1 MPVHTA
7 HFCFAQASQT
17 DCVRSRGSAC
27 AAGTSTGRRGRC
39 GRGVGTSQRSERCAR
54 RAASYCGNTSPPQF
68 FPSPAAARGK
78 LVSSTPCVSS
88 PPAKRGRGVNPP
100 HRIGAPRVLIEP
112 TWTFRSA
119 GNGDGSCRS
128 RHRRHN
134 VDSIVQRVFPLVGG
148 EPGVDLEVHCQLDVR
163 HLARVGPPQCRQP
176 ALERPHH
183 TAAVRPSRRLIRK
196 AVEGEQVLHR
206 RQRRSCVPGVHRL
219 HCGEAA
225 SLRLHVQC
233 TPPP

>member
-1 MPVHTA
+1 MPAHTA

-39 GRGVGTSQRSERCAR
+39 GRGVGSSQRSERCAR

-100 HRIGAPRVLIEP
+100 HSIGAPRVLIEP
-112 TWTFRSA
+112 TRTFRSA

-128 RHRRHN
+128 WHRRHN
-134 VDSIVQRVFPLVGG
+134 VDSIVQRVFPLW
-148 EPGVDLEVHCQLDVR
+148 L
-163 HLARVGPPQCRQP
+163 
-176 ALERPHH
+176 
-183 TAAVRPSRRLIRK
+183 
-196 AVEGEQVLHR
+196 
-206 RQRRSCVPGVHRL
+206 
-219 HCGEAA
+219 AA
-225 SLRLHVQC
+225 SLRIPGGAGTS
-233 TPPP
+233 TPVWTSKSTASSTHDTSPAFVHLSADSQPLSARIARPPYGHLGGSSNFS